1 MSRSDCGL
9 FSLLTL
15 LRPRSAVWA
24 AFRRLTCLAVAAGGG
39 LPSGARWL
47 NILARGPRSC
57 LTSPAVHATCRLC
70 VCVVSELT
78 FHSRV
83 VLVVWFPPPVM
94 STPPYRTVVVK
105 LPVFIGPCVSAS
117 CCDTFSLCFL
127 WTLPLSLF
135 FMCQTHTLLI
145 KHLLSAAAAAWS
157 CCQDYHVSNRRKVF
171 PLTRGSNTLA
181 SWLLALS
188 LNSCA
193 DPFLHL

>member
-1 MSRSDCGL
+1 
-9 FSLLTL
+9 
-15 LRPRSAVWA
+15 
-24 AFRRLTCLAVAAGGG
+24 
-39 LPSGARWL
+39 
-47 NILARGPRSC
+47 
-57 LTSPAVHATCRLC
+57 
-70 VCVVSELT
+70 
-78 FHSRV
+78 
-83 VLVVWFPPPVM
+83 M

-135 FMCQTHTLLI
+135 FMCQTHTLLV

-157 CCQDYHVSNRRKVF
+157 CCQDYHVSNRRKGF

-193 DPFLHL
+193 DPFSASLTPSSTAGLMNAAGVRPHRCFCLCRWGPTLCCWWRSSRSTQWPRGTQTIIPPAPRSQLLWGLMSLVLCFMDRLSAQSVSNCAATFNL